1 MFVELLRAMV
11 IVAGAVVVGRA
22 VRHGWWPRQ
31 GERWA
36 KSRPLRTRLFWTSFA
51 LLSAQAVVMHA
62 VRLGQEQ
69 IAPYFWI
76 NALAFGLALSARR
89 FHPVQPR

>member
-1 MFVELLRAMV
+1 MLVELLRAGV
-11 IVAGAVVVGRA
+11 IVAGSIVVGRA

-36 KSRPLRTRLFWTSFA
+36 KSRPIRTRLFWTSFA

-62 VRLGQEQ
+62 IRLGEHHL
-69 IAPYFWI
+69 APYFWI
-76 NALAFGLALSARR
+76 NALAFGLTLAARR
-89 FHPVQPR
+89 FHPVQSR